1 MDQVT
6 GQALA
11 TFKKMSP
18 LQTVPSNGRGKN
30 MVYPS
35 YVNQRPTV
43 ITTVPRMLALS
54 DDGDE
59 KAA

>member
-1 MDQVT
+1 
-6 GQALA
+6 
-11 TFKKMSP
+11 
-18 LQTVPSNGRGKN
+18 

-35 YVNQRPTV
+35 YVNQRPTA
-43 ITTVPRMLALS
+43 ITVPRMLALS